1 MFTGSYSVMKML
13 GWTVRWVTILWEAW
27 KKSPSLSVSDLSFSR
42 DGPRLSAGPKLYSAL
57 FSSQLMWGSPAGHTT
72 LHGSTLTTTLEMILQ
87 VENSIWHA
95 FDYLSVETGRLT
107 ASKSKLKV
115 RAMLE
120 LKRRN
125 KNLIEGADSQLG
137 PHLGREGHRARP
149 DGLQRELQSDV
160 WPVPVLRPVRGLL
173 RPPRPG

>member
-1 MFTGSYSVMKML
+1 
-13 GWTVRWVTILWEAW
+13 
-27 KKSPSLSVSDLSFSR
+27 
-42 DGPRLSAGPKLYSAL
+42 
-57 FSSQLMWGSPAGHTT
+57 
-72 LHGSTLTTTLEMILQ
+72 MILQ

-115 RAMLE
+115 RAMLK

-160 WPVPVLRPVRGLL
+160 
-173 RPPRPG
+173 